1 MFKKPVWLRATRD
14 GVVDYSVLNKLL
26 LANTVQWFRYSNSTP
41 DSVSAEISQTPEIS
55 QHTGAIQGGV
65 ITLGCETLACMAASL
80 CVPDNHIVV
89 ATGIHT
95 HYIKPSTDVVT
106 LETRP
111 LHTGKRSAVWHVT
124 VRDKTGK
131 TTATSTVDCAVIR
144 RR

>member
-1 MFKKPVWLRATRD
+1 MFKIPQWLRGVEHNKPVWIQLNHLLLDNTRD
-14 GVVDYSVLNKLL
+14 
-26 LANTVQWFRYSNSTP
+26 WFRYSASTEH
-41 DSVSAEISQTPEIS
+41 SLSATITQTAEIS

-65 ITLGCETLACMAASL
+65 ISLGCETLACMAASL

-111 LHTGKRSAVWHVT
+111 VHTGKRSAVWHVT
-124 VRDKTGK
+124 VTDKSGK
-131 TTATSTVDCAVIR
+131 TTATCTVDCAVIR

>member
-1 MFKKPVWLRATRD
+1 MYKKPEWLRGTNGSVPNWDGLNRLKLTNTREWFAYVAATD
-14 GVVDYSVLNKLL
+14 ECIM
-26 LANTVQWFRYSNSTP
+26 
-41 DSVSAEISQTPEIS
+41 AEISQTPEIS

-95 HYIKPSTDVVT
+95 HYIMPSVDTVT
-106 LETRP
+106 LTTRCV
-111 LHTGKRSAVWHVT
+111 HSGKRSAVWHVT
-124 VRDKTGK
+124 VTDKTGK
-131 TTATSTVDCAVIR
+131 TTATSTVDMAVLR